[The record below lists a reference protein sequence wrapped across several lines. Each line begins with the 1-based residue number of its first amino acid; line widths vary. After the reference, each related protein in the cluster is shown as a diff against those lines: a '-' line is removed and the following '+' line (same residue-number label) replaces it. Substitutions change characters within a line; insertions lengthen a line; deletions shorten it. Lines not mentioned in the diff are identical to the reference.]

1 MIPKSTAICEDSNTR
16 PPDGK
21 YFVVV
26 CEDGTN
32 ARSFAG
38 ANALQ
43 LPDNYLDD
51 LDSENFICCGYS
63 FAGLVGG
70 VNYVDGNMTN
80 LYYANITNVTH
91 VHENITQYHEN
102 ITHVH
107 DAREITYHE
116 YYHNHSNYI
125 NNVTNVQQ
133 NHTHTHKHN
142 DTYIQQNHTHTH
154 LKDMRTSHYHENI
167 TSHYHE
173 NITNNYLQSVV
184 QIDGK
189 NQTGD
194 LDDLFNYS
202 KYSMVFSGGSMIL
215 SAMILLFTLI
225 GICMRSNR
233 RNYRNHPQMR
243 TYPQIHPQPVNVACP
258 PEVHLRHRDPD
269 PADMIRRAQTA
280 IDDVSEHISD
290 GTYLVTMNALGEA
303 HRRIPQ
309 PSAPQIPII
318 NNLSQV

>member
-26 CEDGTN
+26 CEDDTN

-63 FAGLVGG
+63 FAGLVDG

-102 ITHVH
+102 VTHVH
-107 DAREITYHE
+107 ENITYHE
-116 YYHNHSNYI
+116 DYHNHSNYI

-133 NHTHTHKHN
+133 NHTHKHN
-142 DTYIQQNHTHTH
+142 NTYIQQNHTHTH
-154 LKDMRTSHYHENI
+154 LRDMRTSHYHENI

-189 NQTGD
+189 NQTDD

-202 KYSMVFSGGSMIL
+202 KYSMLFGGGSMIL

-233 RNYRNHPQMR
+233 RNYRNYPQMR
-243 TYPQIHPQPVNVACP
+243 TYPQIRPQPVNVAHP
-258 PEVHLRHRDPD
+258 SEVHLRHPV
-269 PADMIRRAQTA
+269 DMIRRAQTA
-280 IDDVSEHISD
+280 IDDVSEYISE
-290 GTYLVTMNALGEA
+290 GTYLVTMNALSEA
-303 HRRIPQ
+303 HKSIPQ